1 MKTGVPH
8 TQEGAHACPVTF
20 TADVIGGKWKTLL
33 IFHLMSGTRRFN
45 ELRRMIPEI
54 TQRMLTLQLREL
66 ESWGLVNRHVYQ
78 EVPPKVEYSLTEVG
92 STLIPLVSAMREWG
106 SQYED
111 ILIKIKANAAA
122 NE

>member
-1 MKTGVPH
+1 MYGAFSGNVPSA
-8 TQEGAHACPVTF
+8 GSSGC
-20 TADVIGGKWKTLL
+20 GKWKTLL

-78 EVPPKVEYSLTEVG
+78 EVPPKVEYSLTELG
-92 STLIPLVSAMREWG
+92 STLVPLVSAMRDWG
-106 SQYED
+106 FQYEET
-111 ILIKIKANAAA
+111 LLKLKGQAAA
-122 NE
+122 KEQSRLP